1 MLANQPRMVATP
13 KGRTLDY
20 DERVELTGAV
30 LLNARFL
37 LE

>member
-1 MLANQPRMVATP
+1 MLANQPRMRRRRRVAPST
-13 KGRTLDY
+13 Y